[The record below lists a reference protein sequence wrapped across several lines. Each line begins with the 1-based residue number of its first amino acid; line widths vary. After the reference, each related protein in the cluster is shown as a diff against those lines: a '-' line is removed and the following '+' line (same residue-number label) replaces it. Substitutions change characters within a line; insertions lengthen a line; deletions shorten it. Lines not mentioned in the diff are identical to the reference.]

1 MKSTLNEVKA
11 WFSPIIDLEFTE
23 EKTNL
28 KIVNG
33 DYSYIDTLGNYQ
45 TFQAVDE
52 TWYDENISKPA
63 KARGFDI
70 VVFVI
75 PRKNWISRIVEGF
88 GTATPDWGIEEI
100 AVPLFTTGTYQF
112 NGVKIQGN
120 KMFWLLVHEILH
132 RIYNIKGLQDNTH
145 KYFIEGKPEKCLEDF
160 KVDTKVILTRL
171 NDNGIQTTGVFDAY
185 NNGKNTICY
194 SLELP
199 WKDNKRNISCI
210 PKGTYK
216 CTLYNSTKYGKVYKV
231 LDVPGRTGILIHVGN
246 YNSQIQGCIL
256 LGNDLKDIN
265 KDGQKDVT
273 NSRLTFSKFML
284 FMGGKDFTLIIK

>member
-100 AVPLFTTGTYQF
+100 ATQYFTSGTYQF
-112 NGVKIQGN
+112 NNVKLQGN
-120 KMFWLLVHEILH
+120 KMFWILVHEILH

-160 KVDTKVILTRL
+160 KVKTWKYFKLSEKTGSLGHTVADLDTKLVDMLDELRGICGFPFKITSGYRTVAENAKVGGVDESSHTKRL
-171 NDNGIQTTGVFDAY
+171 AVD
-185 NNGKNTICY
+185 
-194 SLELP
+194 
-199 WKDNKRNISCI
+199 ISCTDSNRRVKI
-210 PKGTYK
+210 VCEAYK
-216 CTLYNSTKYGKVYKV
+216 MGFIGIGIDKNFVHLDIASGKQRIWLY
-231 LDVPGRTGILIHVGN
+231 
-246 YNSQIQGCIL
+246 
-256 LGNDLKDIN
+256 
-265 KDGQKDVT
+265 
-273 NSRLTFSKFML
+273 
-284 FMGGKDFTLIIK
+284 